1 MSRPTK
7 LRFLG
12 EKIGSSRDGPRQ
24 QSPLSLPLLPF
35 RTGRHSAA
43 ESWGV
48 PHGTIRS
55 IPGLY
60 PADARGTPARHEN
73 RSELYPDI
81 ATCHRSGSGRGR
93 GIAKLRATLTASRA
107 ECSHLPTRGRDASWG
122 FLARQP
128 GWPSE
133 GLEPSVLGRGAGAGS
148 SCIKTRLVT

>member
-43 ESWGV
+43 ESWGGAARDRSRH
-48 PHGTIRS
+48 PGSLPSRCQGHACPSRESIRA
-55 IPGLY
+55 IP
-60 PADARGTPARHEN
+60 RHCYMSPEQV
-73 RSELYPDI
+73 
-81 ATCHRSGSGRGR
+81 GRGKGYR
-93 GIAKLRATLTASRA
+93 QIDSHPYS
-107 ECSHLPTRGRDASWG
+107 SHLPTQGRDASWG